1 MANSSNQLIQYSI
14 YFWANLPIFASISH
28 KQKHSTLGTTMKI
41 LSLVSLLFFKMI
53 KRSDSVRLSHIVIMR
68 TAPHALYDK
77 SVLMMFDLNII
88 TPPALFE
95 LAEQGRV
102 VGCGTDSLNNVVIV
116 LFMISPW

>member
-1 MANSSNQLIQYSI
+1 
-14 YFWANLPIFASISH
+14 
-28 KQKHSTLGTTMKI
+28 MKI
-41 LSLVSLLFFKMI
+41 LSLASLLFFKML
-53 KRSDSVRLSHIVIMR
+53 KRSDYVRLSHIVIMR